1 MAKKKAREGNLAM
14 FTGAL
19 HRSGAG
25 KPLQEVADA
34 WNVKYPDDPVDVAT
48 IIREHKAAVEAVKR
62 EHGPLA
68 EFWSLRLH
76 LLGTLDLAMPQ
87 PGRPTKYPG
96 LGALAVEHKAAGMK
110 YADIRDLWNSQ
121 HPDNKVTWKQVKEAA
136 RRERD
141 KRDKNGAK

>member
-1 MAKKKAREGNLAM
+1 M

-25 KPLQEVADA
+25 KSLQEVADA
-34 WNVKYPDDPVDVAT
+34 WNLKYPDDPVDIAT

-87 PGRPTKYPG
+87 PGRPADYPG
-96 LGALAVEHKAAGMK
+96 LGALAVERKAAGMK
-110 YADIRDLWNSQ
+110 YKDIRDLWNAA
-121 HPDNKVTWKQVKEAA
+121 HPDNEVTAKQVADAA
-136 RRERD
+136 RRERK
-141 KRDKNGAK
+141 KRAK